1 MWIGE
6 STEDNPRY
14 ATYRRWNDR
23 EPMSEF
29 AIIGLGS
36 WGLCVLERTVNR
48 ARHIDGTVRV
58 HVVEPGQLGGGV
70 YSAAQPDYLILNN
83 PCGQLS
89 LYAAPDHDEDPR
101 YAVGLYEW
109 ALSRGYRRVG
119 HEYKIGSAGE
129 TIQATDYLP
138 RRLMGEYLAW
148 FYDALVAE
156 APSNLEIV
164 RHYVSAT
171 DITPE
176 IGGRETVWLSDSSKL
191 TVDHVVLTSGHT
203 LNEERKGNPRE
214 VHYLRPY
221 PVEYF
226 DEVVAPGEP
235 IAIAGM
241 GLVGY
246 DLVTAL
252 TVGRGGEYKDEG
264 DRKLYIPSGREPD
277 VYFYSRSGVPYC
289 AKSAHGVDPTG
300 DYQPT
305 VCTPDAIKHM
315 TNPSGSPLR
324 RRVDFR
330 NDLLPL
336 LYAEMQVRFY
346 MHSALRRS
354 GVSAAMFVRD
364 QLERSWHAGTFDHS
378 IDRLEPTYGSFDPA
392 RVVFAGDDARF
403 DSSDEYQSHVY
414 QMVESDLD
422 EALMPGGSPVKAAQ
436 EVTRILRDQ
445 MRAVLEYGGL
455 SMRSFIDFQ
464 SNIRGKIN
472 RLEAG
477 PPPVRSQ
484 QLLALMNAGVVKI
497 PFGPHPD
504 VSTSDDDKVH
514 IRSTRLSNPTS
525 AVVNHVVRGHLD
537 LPSLARSSS
546 PLLNRLYMKG
556 RLTQFS
562 YGDTAVGS
570 VAISEDFHPY
580 DAEGRIQTNLSLL
593 GVLTEGVR
601 YFTHYLP
608 SPRSRLRAVYD
619 AQETVEAIIG

>member
-1 MWIGE
+1 
-6 STEDNPRY
+6 
-14 ATYRRWNDR
+14 
-23 EPMSEF
+23 MSEF
-29 AIIGLGS
+29 AIVGLGS

-48 ARHIDGTVRV
+48 ARHIDNSVRV
-58 HVVEPGQLGGGV
+58 HVVEPGQPGGGV

-89 LYAAPDHDEDPR
+89 LYAAPDENEDLR

-109 ALSRGYRRVG
+109 ALRQRYRRVG
-119 HEYKIGSAGE
+119 YEYKIGSEGE
-129 TIQATDYLP
+129 AILPTDYLP

-148 FYDALVAE
+148 FYEALVADSP
-156 APSNLEIV
+156 ANLEIV
-164 RHYVSAT
+164 RHYAAAT
-171 DITPE
+171 DVTPDV
-176 IGGRETVWLSDSSKL
+176 GGREAVWLNDGSKL

-203 LNEERKGNPRE
+203 PNDEGARNSSE

-226 DEVVAPGEP
+226 DDAFTPDEP

-246 DLVTAL
+246 DIVTAL
-252 TVGRGGEYKDEG
+252 TIGRGGEYKDKG
-264 DRKLYIPSGREPD
+264 DRKLYVSSGREPD
-277 VYFYSRSGVPYC
+277 IYLYSRSGVPYC
-289 AKSAHGVDPTG
+289 AKSAHGGDPTG
-300 DYQPT
+300 DYQPA
-305 VCTPDAIKHM
+305 VCTPEAFREM
-315 TNPSGSPLR
+315 TNPAGSPLR

-336 LYAEMQVRFY
+336 LFAEMQVRY
-346 MHSALRRS
+346 YIHSAFRRG
-354 GVSAAMFVRD
+354 GVSTASLVRD
-364 QLERSWHAGTFDHS
+364 QLQASWRAGSFARAL
-378 IDRLEPTYGSFDPA
+378 DRLEPIYGTFDPA
-392 RVVFAGDDARF
+392 RVVFADDSAHF
-403 DSSDEYQSHVY
+403 ESSAAYQSHVH

-422 EALMPGGSPVKAAQ
+422 EALMVGGSPVKAAL

-445 MRAVLEYGGL
+445 MRAVIEYGGL

-464 SNIRGKIN
+464 SNIRGRIN
-472 RLEAG
+472 RIEAG
-477 PPPVRSQ
+477 PPPIRSQ
-484 QLLALMNAGVVKI
+484 QLLGLIEAGIVKV
-497 PFGPHPD
+497 PFGPYPD
-504 VSTSDDDKVH
+504 VSVTVDGKVR
-514 IRSTRLSNPTS
+514 IQSTMLSTRSEST
-525 AVVNHVVRGHLD
+525 VNHVVRGHLD

-546 PLLNRLYMKG
+546 VLLSRLYVKG

-562 YGDTAVGS
+562 YASTTVGS

-580 DAEGRIQTNLSLL
+580 DAEGRIQSNLSLL

-619 AQETVEAIIG
+619 AQATVEAIIG